1 MKRSAVPVVQLVTA
15 VLSSATSV
23 AVSLSLVASGWGP
36 WVLSLCLVMG
46 ILPGVVFAPVL
57 APLLDTAK
65 LPRLT
70 SVLQLLEAVVLVC
83 GALYPEP
90 LVLLGMVLLTGT
102 SSCLTAPAL
111 MALSRRA
118 GADVGDHSARAF
130 AWMDAARL
138 SGMFVGPVLGGL
150 LFDVTSVSVVIVIE
164 AVVLCGVAT
173 AVRRLPVGE
182 VDRAACT
189 ATWWSRASE
198 APRLLGSDPLL
209 RRSMVV
215 LATGVVFTAVFSVAD
230 ILLVTQTLGLN
241 GLGYAVIVQAF
252 VVGRLLGA
260 GTGAR
265 ITRDRAV
272 IWLYGGGL
280 LMGAGLVLAGT
291 VAHPVSVGAG
301 FFVAGVANALQVAAI
316 RMVFVR
322 VLPDHVMAKALSSLG
337 PVNNAAMV
345 VGVVAAAPLIGLVG
359 AAGALVVAGVGTAV
373 VTLMALISGPRQV
386 RVERLV

>member
-1 MKRSAVPVVQLVTA
+1 M
-15 VLSSATSV
+15 
-23 AVSLSLVASGWGP
+23 
-36 WVLSLCLVMG
+36 
-46 ILPGVVFAPVL
+46 
-57 APLLDTAK
+57 
-65 LPRLT
+65 
-70 SVLQLLEAVVLVC
+70 
-83 GALYPEP
+83 
-90 LVLLGMVLLTGT
+90 
-102 SSCLTAPAL
+102 
-111 MALSRRA
+111 
-118 GADVGDHSARAF
+118 
-130 AWMDAARL
+130 
-138 SGMFVGPVLGGL
+138 
-150 LFDVTSVSVVIVIE
+150 
-164 AVVLCGVAT
+164 
-173 AVRRLPVGE
+173 
-182 VDRAACT
+182 
-189 ATWWSRASE
+189 
-198 APRLLGSDPLL
+198 
-209 RRSMVV
+209 V

-337 PVNNAAMV
+337 SVNNAAMV